1 MSGGVAKKYRECTEV
16 DPCLHP
22 HFIRSRR
29 VVILTMEGLSNPE
42 IAKELGVSVNTVK
55 TIKLR
60 AYRVLRERLKGIQW
74 LLLLLLGV

>member
-1 MSGGVAKKYRECTEV
+1 MLYVAIDQLPPQTRN
-16 DPCLHP
+16 
-22 HFIRSRR
+22 
-29 VVILTMEGLSNPE
+29 VILLNLEGKTSPE
-42 IAKELGVSVNTVK
+42 VAEELGISVNTVK